1 MNPAVVRGEG
11 GAGLLMRT
19 YNLLTPSF
27 PPNTCTSRSWQ
38 RATLM
43 FVFKRATMLGYT
55 PMLSLMDLQ
64 PAVGQ
69 SYFKTSNPK
78 PIPTIFEGKKGTE
91 KHA

>member
-1 MNPAVVRGEG
+1 
-11 GAGLLMRT
+11 
-19 YNLLTPSF
+19 
-27 PPNTCTSRSWQ
+27 
-38 RATLM
+38 M

-78 PIPTIFEGKKGTE
+78 PIPPFSKVKRGQRNMLEEQSKSSLYREVYFLK
-91 KHA
+91 